1 MTLFAEIK
9 AEHVEIAVI
18 FLSKV
23 IPKKKVHA
31 VPFIENSFLM
41 HLIGICLN

>member
-1 MTLFAEIK
+1 MTLFVEIK
-9 AEHVEIAVI
+9 VERVEIVVI

-31 VPFIENSFLM
+31 VPFIEFFFLM
-41 HLIGICLN
+41 QLIGIYLN